1 MTLADGTESSITVD
15 VSIRD
20 DMPTLT
26 VGEFSGAYGEGIDG
40 TVNFDF
46 GADKGEGA
54 KIELSVNGGEKVAG
68 VSTDGG
74 KTWTFTVEG
83 KTVTLNAET
92 GEFHYDLPASGS
104 DAEYSFQFTVTDA
117 DGDVVSAPEAVNVKV
132 EGTDLSGM
140 KGNVIGDD
148 ANVLTETAVSVTMP
162 ELPAGVT
169 LVANQT
175 VNVTDTD
182 GTVYGQLIVD
192 AEGNVTFK
200 QTEAY
205 SGGKHGTQGEELAT
219 GFSGSLN
226 VTLADGTTS
235 SITVDVS
242 ICDDMPIIE
251 ASAPSTSITPGG
263 SGNNLVESDEVIS
276 FTEGN
281 KGEDVRTTW
290 WNGQVEISAAKVTYE
305 GTDSLGHPSISEE
318 NPEGMSLGYSF
329 YNGGAKQY
337 YKNMPPQEDID
348 SGIAQRDNDGKW
360 YREAPK
366 SDWGLT
372 VNGGEGDGE
381 IQASDDNTSEAV
393 VINLKGYAYGM
404 TINFGA
410 FFAGKS
416 NPDDPAAG
424 TGYDT
429 VSEKALI
436 TFYKDGKLVYST
448 VVEGTNSGEFTFNTG
463 DVVLEG
469 FDKVVISA
477 VDNGE
482 NSDFTI
488 QGFDF
493 ITKRDDAIIVSKGE
507 VKAES
512 GADGF
517 ADAYMEVHAGFDLES
532 IVTKANGNMGDDGTG
547 TIEVQVN
554 GETYIAT
561 LQVSTG
567 SSSGESILTATLS
580 GGSGTGSLN
589 GQQLFTATLDK
600 DGNWSMEQYEQFRVD
615 NGTGDLSNEFELVFK
630 TEDADGDTATDSVS
644 VPLEM
649 AEQTTNKSG
658 AAIDNGDDTITITGG
673 DGVAGTVA
681 AGDSGG
687 VTEGQ
692 QVEASYNVCFIL
704 DMSSSM
710 DTKVGDKPWGW
721 DNRQTRLDI
730 AVESIQNFIHSIE
743 GNTDFTNGSVT
754 VAVIPFAQR
763 AGNPIEITISR
774 VDGVT
779 SYSYGGDD
787 NLSFAQLST
796 KLEQAIDSASVGSD
810 SVTDYGPAFE
820 AAADWFDGLG
830 SSVENATGNITY
842 FLTDGRPAGY
852 GTDNAYQDDYQKAW
866 EGYQK
871 LLAAQGNGHIDIHAI
886 GFGDDLSDTDMENL
900 AMFDN
905 TSQAEGDAHSA
916 NGWFDTDNGIYAPNG
931 VEYHKPAFIDTDET
945 YYVQLRDGHWQEV
958 SYKNQGTEW
967 RPNMQWGYY
976 TEGKHGRWEWTQVSE
991 SQLYEQ
997 VITPAEGGTSQ
1008 QVTDADSL
1016 TAAFESGFR
1025 PGALA
1030 AAGNDT
1036 ITAEES
1042 ASSVIV
1048 YGDVMN
1054 TDMLLNNLNGA
1065 SSNIAAALV
1074 AADID
1079 FGSGSKVFQWLEE
1092 HGNSDLLKG
1101 TDYEGWSHGDTVKY
1115 MLEHH
1120 EELGYETRV
1129 DGDGKPYLVDASGN
1143 VLNMDG
1149 TSAHVSLDELTGR
1162 TGGDDVITGS
1172 GADDFIF
1179 GQEGDDII
1187 SGGLGNDALYGGTG
1201 DDILFG
1207 DEDILSS
1214 VRDVLGISD
1223 DSDIIGAI
1231 KDTANDEDALTKFIN
1246 AVEGA
1251 GNGGD
1256 DQLFGGSGDDLL
1268 FGMGGNDYLS
1278 GGEGEDFL
1286 FGGSG
1291 NDIIVYDEND
1301 YLVDGGSGIDFMV
1314 SDDNTLTLDDILSN
1328 KDTGTGPLVNS
1339 IEVLITGE
1347 KALDLTNINQLA
1359 EKYGITLGENAD
1371 GKETL
1376 SLDMSKWT
1384 QEGDNTYTLKE
1395 GGLTLE
1401 TNLERDMNGQD
1412 DAQIQQHMF
1421 ILQNGQGS

>member
-1 MTLADGTESSITVD
+1 MNVIDD
-15 VSIRD
+15 V
-20 DMPTLT
+20 PTLSVKDDIESVTSGGTSET
-26 VGEFSGAYGEGIDG
+26 VEGQIS
-40 TVNFDF
+40 FDF
-46 GADKGEGA
+46 GADDGEGKSFTITA
-54 KIELSVNGGEKVAG
+54 ENGESKSYPLTGESVTVAG
-68 VSTDGG
+68 QYGTLTVNADGSYSYTAKPNVGGTDSF
-74 KTWTFTVEG
+74 TFTI
-83 KTVTLNAET
+83 
-92 GEFHYDLPASGS
+92 
-104 DAEYSFQFTVTDA
+104 TDA
-117 DGDVVSAPEAVNVKV
+117 DGDSRSESIDVTVTPAQGPVIDDTTGSLTVNEKGLDDASDESETTLWTAPDGYKVIGVVGENGGAQIGTATVTEDGKLEYTLNNAITHTGEGADTKAGADTVKVTVQDKNGNTFDVDVKVNV
-132 EGTDLSGM
+132 
-140 KGNVIGDD
+140 IDD
-148 ANVLTETAVSVTMP
+148 V
-162 ELPAGVT
+162 
-169 LVANQT
+169 
-175 VNVTDTD
+175 
-182 GTVYGQLIVD
+182 
-192 AEGNVTFK
+192 
-200 QTEAY
+200 
-205 SGGKHGTQGEELAT
+205 
-219 GFSGSLN
+219 
-226 VTLADGTTS
+226 
-235 SITVDVS
+235 
-242 ICDDMPIIE
+242 PIIE
-251 ASAPSTSITPGG
+251 ASTPSTSITPGG

-281 KGEDVRTTW
+281 KGEDVRKTW

-337 YKNMPPQEDID
+337 YKNRPPQEDID

-517 ADAYMEVHAGFDLES
+517 ADVYMEVHAGFDLES

-687 VTEGQ
+687 MTEGQ
-692 QVEASYNVCFIL
+692 QVEANYNVCFIL

-710 DTKVGDKPWGW
+710 DTKVGNGW
-721 DNRQTRLDI
+721 SSPSRLDV
-730 AVESIQNFIHSIE
+730 AVGSIQNFIHSIE

-787 NLSFAQLST
+787 NLSFAELST

-852 GTDNAYQDDYQKAW
+852 GTDEANRDDYQRAW

-958 SYKNQGTEW
+958 SYKNQGTGW

-976 TEGKHGRWEWTQVSE
+976 TEGKYGRWEWTPVSE

-1054 TDMLLNNLNGA
+1054 TDMLLNSLNGA
-1065 SSNIAAALV
+1065 SSNIVAALV

-1291 NDIIVYDEND
+1291 NDIIVYDKND

-1314 SDDNTLTLDDILSN
+1314 SNEPLTLDDILN
-1328 KDTGTGPLVNS
+1328 NENTNAGPLVNS

-1347 KALDLTNINQLA
+1347 GALDLTNINQLA

-1371 GKETL
+1371 GEETL

-1384 QEGDNTYTLKE
+1384 QDGETNTYTSND
-1395 GGLTLE
+1395 GRLTLE
-1401 TNLERDMNGQD
+1401 TNLERVDMDGQD

>member
-1 MTLADGTESSITVD
+1 MD

-40 TVNFDF
+40 TVNFGF
-46 GADKGEGA
+46 GADNGEGA

-226 VTLADGTTS
+226 VTLADGTES

-242 ICDDMPIIE
+242 IRDDMPIIE
-251 ASAPSTSITPGG
+251 ASTPSTSITPGG

-281 KGEDVRTTW
+281 KGEDVRKTW

-337 YKNMPPQEDID
+337 YKNRPPQEDID

-630 TEDADGDTATDSVS
+630 TEDADGDVATTTVN
-644 VPLEM
+644 VPLEV
-649 AEQTTNKSG
+649 KSQEANDSG
-658 AAIDNGDDTITITGG
+658 DAIGNSDDRITIAGD

-687 VTEGQ
+687 MTEGQ
-692 QVEASYNVCFIL
+692 QIEANYNVCFIL

-710 DTKVGDKPWGW
+710 SS
-721 DNRQTRLDI
+721 NRVDGRDSDTRLE
-730 AVESIQNFIHSIE
+730 AAEKSIQNFIKSIE
-743 GNTDFTNGSVT
+743 SNSDFTDGSVT
-754 VAVIPFAQR
+754 IAVIPFAER
-763 AGNPIEITISR
+763 AGNSIEITVNR
-774 VDGVT
+774 VDGKT
-779 SYSYGGDD
+779 SYSYGGQD
-787 NLSFAQLST
+787 NLTFEQLSINL
-796 KLEQAIDSASVGSD
+796 KSAIDQARVGND
-810 SVTDYGPAFE
+810 NTTAYGPAFE
-820 AAADWFDGLG
+820 AAANWFDGLG
-830 SSVENATGNITY
+830 NSVENATGNITY
-842 FLTDGRPAGY
+842 FLTDGCPAPAGSNEA
-852 GTDNAYQDDYQKAW
+852 GIEDYQKAW
-866 EGYQK
+866 NGYQK
-871 LLAAQGNGHIDIHAI
+871 LLAAQGDGHIDIHAI
-886 GFGDDLSDTDMENL
+886 GFGNSLSETDMENL

-905 TSQAEGDAHSA
+905 TGTQEGNAYA
-916 NGWFDTDNGIYAPNG
+916 AKGWFDADDGIYAPYG
-931 VEYHKPAFIDTDET
+931 VEYQKPDRIDNGET
-945 YYVQLRDGHWQEV
+945 YYVQLDDGRWQEV
-958 SYKNQGTEW
+958 SYQKVGGGIFGGGKSE
-967 RPNMQWGYY
+967 WGYY
-976 TEGKHGRWEWTQVSE
+976 TGTWPNYEWNKVNRND
-991 SQLYEQ
+991 LYEQ
-997 VITPAEGGTSQ
+997 VPVSGEGGVSQ
-1008 QVTDADSL
+1008 KVTDADSL
-1016 TAAFESGFR
+1016 TAAFESGFK

-1030 AAGNDT
+1030 SAGNDT

-1214 VRDVLGISD
+1214 VRNVLNISD

-1291 NDIIVYDEND
+1291 NDIIVYDKND

-1314 SDDNTLTLDDILSN
+1314 SNEPLTLDDILN
-1328 KDTGTGPLVNS
+1328 NENTNAGPLVNS

-1347 KALDLTNINQLA
+1347 GALDLTNINQLA

-1371 GKETL
+1371 GEETL

-1384 QEGDNTYTLKE
+1384 QDGETNTYTSND
-1395 GGLTLE
+1395 GRLTLE
-1401 TNLERDMNGQD
+1401 TNLERVDMDGQD